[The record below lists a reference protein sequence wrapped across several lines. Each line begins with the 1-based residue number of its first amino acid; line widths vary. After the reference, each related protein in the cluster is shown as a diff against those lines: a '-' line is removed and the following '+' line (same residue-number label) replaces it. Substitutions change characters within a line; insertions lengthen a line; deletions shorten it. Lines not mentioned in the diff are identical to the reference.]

1 MHDFFTFL
9 LQNRIQVFS
18 IIGSSS
24 LIIFIL
30 KLIKRKKL
38 KEEYSLLWLGCGITF
53 FLVSLFKPLL
63 ELFAQT
69 LGIIYAPAALL
80 LMLIVGA
87 FFILIQFSMVI
98 SKLSES
104 NKNLTQEI
112 GILKA
117 EIKNITEKAKEKT
130 Q

>member
-1 MHDFFTFL
+1 MQESRDFL
-9 LQNRIQVFS
+9 SQNRIQVFS
-18 IIGSSS
+18 IIGSAT
-24 LIIFIL
+24 LIVFIL

-80 LMLIVGA
+80 LVLIIGA
-87 FFILIQFSMVI
+87 FFILIQFSVVI

-117 EIKNITEKAKEKT
+117 EIKNLEKNSKE
-130 Q
+130 QS